1 MKNMVI
7 RLLVLLIIVSVQVK
21 AQSEFQAPVQKALD
35 SVMKEFDMV
44 GLSVVVY
51 KNNKQVYANNS
62 GYKNLAEK
70 APLTETDIFRIASI
84 SKSFTST
91 ALLQLVEK
99 KKISLDDDVSDLI
112 GFTVRNPNFPDK
124 KITLEMLLSHRS
136 SISDKQGYFTLDV
149 IDPLKSE
156 NAEKC
161 YNDYEPGSKYQ
172 YCNLNFNMAGA
183 ILERLTNVRIH
194 EYIQQQILNPLGLY
208 GGYWVDGLDSNR
220 FVPLYTYNSQSAT
233 YEVSPAAYHPRREE
247 LKNYTI
253 GYTTPVFSPTGGM
266 KMSSVDLARYMA
278 MHMNYGKYDGVRILK
293 KKTSQRMQKSL
304 GDDGGYGLA
313 LSESK
318 YMIPGRTLI
327 GHTGSAYGLYSAMF
341 FDPKEKFGFVVIT
354 NGGRAA
360 YKNDTNQLLAATI
373 QTLYKY
379 LIAE

>member
-70 APLTETDIFRIASI
+70 TPLTETDIFRIASI

-149 IDPLKSE
+149 IDPSKSE

-253 GYTTPVFSPTGGM
+253 GYTTPIFSPTGGM

-313 LSESK
+313 LSESN

-379 LIAE
+379 LIVE